1 MIYSA
6 NSLAEDK
13 TRIVSTGTPDNFEID
28 NSPTMMHFN
37 TLYLTL
43 RVSDNL
49 TNPTCTRVQHST
61 NKMTIKRIL
70 YAFLPLH

>member
-1 MIYSA
+1 MTYSA
-6 NSLAEDK
+6 NILTEDK
-13 TRIVSTGTPDNFEID
+13 TRIVSTRTPSNFEID

-49 TNPTCTRVQHST
+49 TNPLYPRTTF
-61 NKMTIKRIL
+61 NK
-70 YAFLPLH
+70 HDDN